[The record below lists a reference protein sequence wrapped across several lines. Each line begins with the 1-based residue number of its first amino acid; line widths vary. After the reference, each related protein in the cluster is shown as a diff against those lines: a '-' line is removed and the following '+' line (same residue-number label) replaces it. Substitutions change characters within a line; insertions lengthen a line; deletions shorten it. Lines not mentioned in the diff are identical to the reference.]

1 MRTRLPVCKQRAE
14 THERSLERS
23 LGGGDEGATPAH
35 GHLPPEPL
43 PRPWVC
49 LPAPPTPLG
58 PAGRWGSLPV
68 PAAQL
73 PAVLILAALRVIHL
87 VDTETLLEVLGPDLG
102 IQDLLSRV
110 AGEPASLLIVQ
121 PLAEDPSCA
130 GRRWGGSAALARPPS
145 VRAGSTGEAFGPFRK
160 PLLGTADWVCP
171 RMLGR
176 YHPDALL
183 GSSVCAHGC
192 DGNSKALCPKCMDC
206 GTYS

>member
-43 PRPWVC
+43 PRPRVC

-110 AGEPASLLIVQ
+110 AGEPASLLIV
-121 PLAEDPSCA
+121 
-130 GRRWGGSAALARPPS
+130 
-145 VRAGSTGEAFGPFRK
+145 
-160 PLLGTADWVCP
+160 
-171 RMLGR
+171 
-176 YHPDALL
+176 
-183 GSSVCAHGC
+183 
-192 DGNSKALCPKCMDC
+192 
-206 GTYS
+206 

>member
-1 MRTRLPVCKQRAE
+1 MCTRLPVCKQRAE
-14 THERSLERS
+14 THERSLECS

-43 PRPWVC
+43 PRPRVC

-58 PAGRWGSLPV
+58 LAGRWGSLPV

-110 AGEPASLLIVQ
+110 AGEPASLLIV
-121 PLAEDPSCA
+121 
-130 GRRWGGSAALARPPS
+130 
-145 VRAGSTGEAFGPFRK
+145 
-160 PLLGTADWVCP
+160 
-171 RMLGR
+171 
-176 YHPDALL
+176 
-183 GSSVCAHGC
+183 
-192 DGNSKALCPKCMDC
+192 
-206 GTYS
+206 

>member
-1 MRTRLPVCKQRAE
+1 MRGRLLHTVTFPQSP
-14 THERSLERS
+14 SLARGFAS
-23 LGGGDEGATPAH
+23 R
-35 GHLPPEPL
+35 
-43 PRPWVC
+43 PRPH
-49 LPAPPTPLG
+49 PSA
-58 PAGRWGSLPV
+58 RGSLPV

-130 GRRWGGSAALARPPS
+130 GRRRGESAALARPPS

-192 DGNSKALCPKCMDC
+192 DGTSKALCPKCMDR